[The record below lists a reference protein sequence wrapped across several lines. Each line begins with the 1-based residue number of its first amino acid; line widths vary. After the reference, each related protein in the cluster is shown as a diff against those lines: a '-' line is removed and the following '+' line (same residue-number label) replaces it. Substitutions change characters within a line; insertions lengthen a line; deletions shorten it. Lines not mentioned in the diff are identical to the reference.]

1 MNICHNRKKKHKA
14 VFYNEKTMP
23 GVCFNIFKINFELS
37 DIYKFLNEI
46 ECSKYKK
53 TKHCCEIEC
62 LNQMKNNLVVQF
74 KL

>member
-1 MNICHNRKKKHKA
+1 MFNAFKRKMNICHNRKKKHKA

-46 ECSKYKK
+46 ECSK
-53 TKHCCEIEC
+53 
-62 LNQMKNNLVVQF
+62 
-74 KL
+74 